1 MSRPINQLKL
11 SLFPVSSQ
19 RMRITHGFQSP
30 GVPHA
35 VTIGN
40 FDGLHVGHKAMLA
53 RLQDVARTR
62 GIPSCVLSFEPHPR
76 EFFAPADAPARLS
89 SLREKSELLRSLG
102 IDRLHVFRFNR
113 DFAALSAEAFIEK
126 VLVGTLRARYVL
138 VGDDF
143 RYGAK
148 RTGDFALLARAGQN
162 LGFDAEFLP
171 TVEIVDERVSSTA
184 VRVALAAG
192 ELDHAARLL
201 GRPYSISGRV
211 VHGDKLGRGIGY
223 PTANIQ
229 FKHNRPPLMG
239 VFAVEVCGL
248 DGQTPCTVENGRRIQ
263 TPCTVDNS
271 CFQMLPGVA
280 SLGVRPT
287 VKKAGSAPVLEVHL
301 FDFNASIYGRRVR
314 VDFLKKLRDEEKYP
328 DLPSLVA
335 QIARDVDIAKQFLAQ
350 KTQKYG

>member
-1 MSRPINQLKL
+1 MSRPINRLKS
-11 SLFPVSSQ
+11 SLFPVSSL

-126 VLVGTLRARYVL
+126 VLVGTLQARYVL

-263 TPCTVDNS
+263 G
-271 CFQMLPGVA
+271 LPGVA

-287 VKKAGSAPVLEVHL
+287 VKHAGSAPVLEVHL

-328 DLPSLVA
+328 DLPSLIA
-335 QIARDVDIAKQFLAQ
+335 QIGRDVDNAKRFLAQ
-350 KTQKYG
+350 NTQREWLTTRAR